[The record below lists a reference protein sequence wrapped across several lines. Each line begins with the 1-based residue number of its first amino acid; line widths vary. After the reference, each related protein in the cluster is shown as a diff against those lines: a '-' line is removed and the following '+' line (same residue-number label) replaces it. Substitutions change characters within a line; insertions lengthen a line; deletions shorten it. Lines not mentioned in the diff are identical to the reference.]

1 MEIASKFK
9 LEIRSL
15 CQTYQMPVIDHL
27 DLKVAEG
34 EFVCLLG
41 PNGCGKTTLLRII
54 SGLEPPSSGQ
64 VLVDGHNLSSEGH
77 NDHRVAVVFQE
88 PRLLPW
94 RSIQDNI
101 ALCLKPLNVDRKE
114 ARERC
119 LRYLRLVGLEG
130 FEHYYPNKLSGGMQ
144 QRASIARALAVEP
157 EILLMDEPF
166 SALDAQNRRIMQDEI
181 LKIWRETGK
190 TILFITHSISEALR
204 LGTRVILLTAR
215 PARVRTVVETSNY
228 SERELI
234 DVEHLLLQ
242 QISEEVMRQQ
252 GLAAPVDSST
262 ERAVLGDD

>member
-1 MEIASKFK
+1 MAIASPSK

-15 CQTYQMPVIDHL
+15 SKAYQMPVIHQLELQVPD
-27 DLKVAEG
+27 G

-54 SGLEPPSSGQ
+54 GGLEAPTSGH
-64 VLVDGHNLSSEGH
+64 VLIDGQELSSRKS
-77 NDHRVAVVFQE
+77 NDHRVGVVFQE

-94 RSIQDNI
+94 KSIHDNI
-101 ALCLKPLNVDRKE
+101 TLCLKPLGVSRSEATDR
-114 ARERC
+114 AR
-119 LRYLRLVGLEG
+119 RYLRLVGLEG
-130 FEHYYPNKLSGGMQ
+130 FERYYPNKLSGGMQ

-204 LGTRVILLTAR
+204 LGTCVVLLTAR
-215 PARVRTVVETSNY
+215 PARVRTVVRTSDY
-228 SERELI
+228 SQHDLI
-234 DVEHLLLQ
+234 DVERKLLE
-242 QISEEVMRQQ
+242 QISEEVARQQ
-252 GLAAPVDSST
+252 NLPGAISAPTD
-262 ERAVLGDD
+262 RDLLGDD